1 MGLHQFK
8 GFYIN
13 VSYTTNC
20 MLHIFSYYWPLIHYS
35 VSVYINLMAYGF
47 DFYFWRVWLSKQVQ
61 QKNLYVHT
69 LTTLHI
75 LSILRENRQTYV
87 SKTANTNKMTKKRK
101 LIATTATWSTFPSAS
116 WSRTPLSATKQNNNL
131 NGKLSFFHTTTNYKR

>member
-35 VSVYINLMAYGF
+35 VSVYINLIAYGF
-47 DFYFWRVWLSKQVQ
+47 GLLFLKSVVKQ
-61 QKNLYVHT
+61 
-69 LTTLHI
+69 
-75 LSILRENRQTYV
+75 
-87 SKTANTNKMTKKRK
+87 A
-101 LIATTATWSTFPSAS
+101 
-116 WSRTPLSATKQNNNL
+116 SATEKPL
-131 NGKLSFFHTTTNYKR
+131 RAYPV